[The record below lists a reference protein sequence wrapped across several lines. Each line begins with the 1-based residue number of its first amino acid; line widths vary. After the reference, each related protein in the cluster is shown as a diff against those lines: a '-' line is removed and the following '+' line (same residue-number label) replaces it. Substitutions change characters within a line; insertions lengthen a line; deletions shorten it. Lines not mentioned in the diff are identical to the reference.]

1 MAVLWVLGGSD
12 ARDRHPVSHTPVLA
26 RLALSSSY
34 SSSSSFSR
42 AAMMTFG
49 AIVRSRYRRG
59 SRSLEEHVIKFRHEL
74 REQTSFE
81 DEDDDEYEDEVPDGI
96 C

>member
-1 MAVLWVLGGSD
+1 
-12 ARDRHPVSHTPVLA
+12 
-26 RLALSSSY
+26 
-34 SSSSSFSR
+34 
-42 AAMMTFG
+42 MMTFG

>member
-1 MAVLWVLGGSD
+1 VTAT
-12 ARDRHPVSHTPVLA
+12 PVSYTPVLA

-34 SSSSSFSR
+34 SSSSSFST
-42 AAMMTFG
+42 AAMITFG
-49 AIVRSRYRRG
+49 AIVRTRYRRG
-59 SRSLEEHVIKFRHEL
+59 SRSLEETRNQIPL
-74 REQTSFE
+74 LTREQTSFE